1 MERYR
6 HDEMMVELLITA
18 SQSASIEASLQT
30 VKLLENAVA
39 LYRYFISEIKLYP
52 FAHEF
57 ELLNKY
63 IYALEVK
70 HGIKINIDPVN
81 YQDIIIP
88 HMSLILGFDQAFRQ
102 ARQLIQLP
110 RNIRFNLIGA
120 VDIHAEIIPNE

>member
-1 MERYR
+1 
-6 HDEMMVELLITA
+6 MMVELLITA

-57 ELLNKY
+57 ELLKKY

-81 YQDIIIP
+81 DQDMTIP
-88 HMSLILGFDQAFRQ
+88 HMSLIIGFDQAFRQ
-102 ARQLIQLP
+102 ARQSMQPPP

-120 VDIHAEIIPNE
+120 VDIHAEILPGEYK